1 MAHYILSFTVY
12 TLAMSGLIFFA
23 LFVYKKVVQGN
34 IGTKN
39 SKMLS
44 VEETMSISPRK
55 TLMIV
60 KAGDERFLIASDIDK
75 TTLISKLNNNE
86 NSKKDLLQMANI
98 NSQIKQY
105 EDFKNIE
112 HESIDLG
119 TLANKSVENEEIL
132 NKLIKNESIDNN
144 FSENKDVYSSQ
155 EPVHLEIIN
164 DRNTRISELRKTQR
178 ERKGKR
184 NVSIDDRNS
193 KNSRFATIKEM
204 INKVNEI

>member
-75 TTLISKLNNNE
+75 TTLISKLNDNG

-105 EDFKNIE
+105 EHFKNIE
-112 HESIDLG
+112 HEPVDLAA
-119 TLANKSVENEEIL
+119 LVNKSAENEEIL
-132 NKLIKNESIDNN
+132 NKLIKNENIDNN
-144 FSENKDVYSSQ
+144 ISEDEEIYSSQ
-155 EPVHLEIIN
+155 EPVHLEVIN
-164 DRNTRISELRKTQR
+164 DRNTKISELRKIQR

-184 NVSIDDRNS
+184 NVSIDVGSS
-193 KNSRFATIKEM
+193 KNHGFATIKEM
-204 INKVNEI
+204 IHKVNEI